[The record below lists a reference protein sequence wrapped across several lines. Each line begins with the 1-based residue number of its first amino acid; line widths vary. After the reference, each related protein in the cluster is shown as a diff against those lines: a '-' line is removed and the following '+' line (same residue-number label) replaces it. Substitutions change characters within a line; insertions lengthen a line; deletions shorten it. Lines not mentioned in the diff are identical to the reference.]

1 MILCVF
7 IYNGSLHCTCAKM
20 IKLLILLILCK
31 WSFLLLSWRKS
42 FTHGNKTIIFCIV
55 YQVYHFGI
63 WILGETFKWALKG
76 VFCSFAN
83 FYFISS
89 DLENAFNSVCVLHN
103 LYFSIMNVLYLTC
116 ITNHLSILHNM
127 LIVEVKWL
135 LFLYS
140 FFYCNQSFSRSAISL
155 QIPSSARR

>member
-1 MILCVF
+1 M
-7 IYNGSLHCTCAKM
+7 
-20 IKLLILLILCK
+20 
-31 WSFLLLSWRKS
+31 
-42 FTHGNKTIIFCIV
+42 
-55 YQVYHFGI
+55 YHFGI
-63 WILGETFKWALKG
+63 WILEETFKWALKG

-140 FFYCNQSFSRSAISL
+140 YVFSIAINHFPEVPFLCKSLRQQDVNHSSPIKIWTYSLKEFIPCLTIIPLFIRIYGQSFVTIW
-155 QIPSSARR
+155 IYWMK

>member
-1 MILCVF
+1 M
-7 IYNGSLHCTCAKM
+7 
-20 IKLLILLILCK
+20 
-31 WSFLLLSWRKS
+31 
-42 FTHGNKTIIFCIV
+42 
-55 YQVYHFGI
+55 
-63 WILGETFKWALKG
+63 
-76 VFCSFAN
+76 FCSFAN

-116 ITNHLSILHNM
+116 ITNHLSILHNI

-140 FFYCNQSFSRSAISL
+140 FFYRNQSFSRSAISL
-155 QIPSSARR
+155 QSLRQQDVNHSSPIKIWTYRLKEFIPCITIIPLFIRIYGQSFVTIWIYWMK